1 MNEAKMRAL
10 VLDDEFAGR
19 QRMVSLLAERSDV
32 EVKAI
37 CESVDQA
44 RRALAGEQIDVAFL
58 DVRLPEGTGFDAVAD
73 LPRERRPVVV
83 LATAYEE
90 HAVAAFDEAATD
102 YLLKPISDERLDEAL
117 RRAREVLGTRA
128 ALNAQNLVSRLE
140 GLVDKAT
147 APHGA
152 IHGGPTPGHATEA
165 PARDERVA
173 VRSAG
178 RVSFVRHQEI
188 DWLDAAGN
196 SVRIH
201 AAGQTYRVHETIA
214 HFEKVLDSRAFAR
227 IHRSTIVRLDRVA
240 EILVNSH
247 GAYVALLEGGQRLT
261 VGRSYRARIRELI
274 SRK

>member
-19 QRMVSLLAERSDV
+19 QRMLSLLAERSDV

-58 DVRLPEGTGFDAVAD
+58 DVRLPEGTGFDVVAD

-90 HAVAAFDEAATD
+90 HALAAFDEAATD

-117 RRAREVLGTRA
+117 RRAREVLSTRA
-128 ALNAQNLVSRLE
+128 ALSAQNLVSRLE
-140 GLVDKAT
+140 GLVGKAATPT
-147 APHGA
+147 AAAAPLSA
-152 IHGGPTPGHATEA
+152 AEA
-165 PARDERVA
+165 PPRDERVA

-201 AAGQTYRVHETIA
+201 AAGQTYKVHETIA
-214 HFEKVLDSRAFAR
+214 HFERVLDARLFAR